1 MANEHGL
8 RVISIELNN
17 NLVKKRTI
25 KVKVLNLFIVI
36 KIVK

>member
-8 RVISIELNN
+8 RVISSELNN

-25 KVKVLNLFIVI
+25 KVKVLNYLS
-36 KIVK
+36 